1 MSFSWE
7 GAGLPSP
14 FKQDVR
20 LAAQLCINGIKPRM
34 ILVIANAKERL
45 LIAAL
50 RRTQRTGQDAL
61 RLPFLACQDLVMSM
75 QACPARASS
84 YQAGQSCPSPTF
96 QVKLAS
102 SSCSAGTDG
111 L

>member
-1 MSFSWE
+1 
-7 GAGLPSP
+7 
-14 FKQDVR
+14 
-20 LAAQLCINGIKPRM
+20 M

-45 LIAAL
+45 LVAAL

-102 SSCSAGTDG
+102 SLCSAGTDG
-111 L
+111 LRLLWLRFALQVLRVVQGGFMKILHKARGH